1 MGRTLIIVES
11 PAKAKTIERFLGR
24 RYKVQASMGH
34 IRDLPK
40 SQFGVDIEA
49 DFEPKY
55 ITIRG
60 KGQIVSRL
68 RQEAKKF
75 DRVLLATDPDREGE
89 AIAWH
94 LTEALDLPAD
104 EPNRIVF
111 REITRDAVRSGVE
124 QPRTIDRRLV
134 DAQQSR
140 RILDRIVGYKL
151 SPFLWRK
158 VRRGLSAGRVQS
170 VAVRLIC
177 DREAEINAFQP
188 EEYWSLTAVL
198 SPAGRPETRFE
209 ARYHGPAGQGETP
222 RAGDGASESRGADR
236 HPIKSKDD
244 MHQLLASLHG
254 AGYRVVDVRR
264 RERRRNPAPPFT
276 TSTLQQEAARKLGF
290 TARRTMRTAQQLYEG
305 LEIQGEGTVGLI
317 TYMRTD
323 STRVAPQAVAEAA
336 GLIRQRYGEAF
347 SAPKA
352 FGKQREGAQDAHE
365 AIRPT
370 SAARLPDD
378 IKADLTSDQYRLY
391 RLIWERFLASQM
403 SPAVYDT
410 VTADIRA
417 GDHLFRATG
426 STLKFAGFTILYIEG
441 RDDEESDDEGALPP
455 LEADQVLE
463 LHDLV
468 PRQHFTQ
475 PPPRYT
481 EAMLVKALE
490 EHGIGRPSTYAPI
503 IETIQERG
511 YVTRE
516 DRRFKPTELGTA
528 VTELLK
534 EHFPDIV
541 DIEFTARMEDE
552 LDRIEE
558 GQRAWREVL
567 GEFYEGFEPMLA
579 RAEREAG
586 RVELAVEET
595 DEPCEVCGRKLVIK
609 HGRYGPFLA
618 CPGYPECRF
627 TKPLLEK
634 TGASCPE
641 CGGEVVVRRSRKGRT
656 FYGCANYPECRFVA
670 WYKPTSRSCPKC
682 GAFLMERRTRA
693 RGAYLQCSRE
703 ACGHTEDAPAASQ
716 RPAAAEGAGQAM
728 ANSRRRSAPSAAE
741 QEMAQVA
748 GDVVRAG
755 ERQPVDVD

>member
-1 MGRTLIIVES
+1 LGRTLIIVES

-40 SQFGVDIEA
+40 SQFGVDIENG
-49 DFEPKY
+49 FEPRY

-60 KGQIVSRL
+60 KGQVVNRL

-94 LTEALDLPAD
+94 LMEALDLPPD

-124 QPRTIDRRLV
+124 QPRVIDRRLV

-177 DREAEINAFQP
+177 DREAEIQAFQP
-188 EEYWSLTAVL
+188 EEYWTLTAVL
-198 SPAGRPETRFE
+198 SPVGEDARFE
-209 ARYHGPAGQGETP
+209 ARYHGPVDQVGEADPEAGESQGGDRRPIRSKEDME
-222 RAGDGASESRGADR
+222 RLLAGLAGAS
-236 HPIKSKDD
+236 
-244 MHQLLASLHG
+244 
-254 AGYRVVDVRR
+254 YRVVDVRR

-305 LEIQGEGTVGLI
+305 LEISGEGTVGLI

-323 STRVAPQAVAEAA
+323 STRVSPQAVAEAA
-336 GLIRQRYGEAF
+336 ELIRGRYGEAY
-347 SAPKA
+347 SAPKT

-370 SAARLPDD
+370 SVSRLPDQ
-378 IKADLTSDQYRLY
+378 IKDDLTPDQYRLY
-391 RLIWERFLASQM
+391 RLIWERFMASQM

-417 GDHLFRATG
+417 GGHLFRASG
-426 STLKFAGFTILYIEG
+426 STLRFAGFTVVYIEG
-441 RDDEESDDEGALPP
+441 RDDEEHDEDGALPP
-455 LEADQVLE
+455 LEVDQVLE

-475 PPPRYT
+475 PPPRYS

-516 DRRFKPTELGTA
+516 NGRFKPTELGMA

-541 DIEFTARMEDE
+541 DIDFTARMEEE

-558 GQRAWREVL
+558 GQRPWREVL
-567 GEFYEGFEPMLA
+567 KEFYEGFEPMLA
-579 RAEREAG
+579 RAEQEAG
-586 RVELAVEET
+586 RVHLAAEET
-595 DEPCEVCGRKLVIK
+595 DEVCEQCGRRLVIK
-609 HGRYGPFLA
+609 QGRYGRFLA

-634 TGASCPE
+634 TGAACPE

-656 FYGCANYPECRFVA
+656 FYGCARYPNCQFVS
-670 WYKPTSRSCPKC
+670 WYPPTSHACPRC
-682 GAFLMERRTRA
+682 GAFMVERRA
-693 RGAYLQCSRE
+693 RGRGTYLQCSRQS
-703 ACGHTEDAPAASQ
+703 CGHTEDAPPPAEASGDGT
-716 RPAAAEGAGQAM
+716 AAARAQG
-728 ANSRRRSAPSAAE
+728 RRRRQPSAAE
-741 QEMAQVA
+741 REMVEAA
-748 GDVVRAG
+748 GRVVRAG
-755 ERQPVDVD
+755 ERQPADVQ

>member
-24 RYKVQASMGH
+24 RFRVQASMGH

-49 DFEPKY
+49 GFEPKY

-60 KGQIVSRL
+60 KGQVVNRL
-68 RQEAKKF
+68 RQEARKS

-94 LTEALDLPAD
+94 LSEALDLGVD
-104 EPNRIVF
+104 EPIRIVF
-111 REITRDAVRSGVE
+111 REITRDAVRRGVE
-124 QPRTIDRRLV
+124 QPRAIDRRLV

-140 RILDRIVGYKL
+140 RILDRMVGYKL

-170 VAVRLIC
+170 VAVRLVC
-177 DREAEINAFQP
+177 DREAEIQAFKP

-198 SPAGRPETRFE
+198 SPVGDRSAAFE
-209 ARYHGPAGQGETP
+209 ARYHGPAGDGAGHEAAPGENGRP
-222 RAGDGASESRGADR
+222 EAGDRPRIPSQEA
-236 HPIKSKDD
+236 
-244 MHQLLASLHG
+244 MHRLLDSLHG
-254 AGYRVVDVRR
+254 VGYRVVDVRR
-264 RERRRNPAPPFT
+264 RERRRNPSPPFT

-305 LEIQGEGTVGLI
+305 LELRGEGTVGLI

-323 STRVAPQAVAEAA
+323 STRVSPQAVADAA
-336 GLIRQRYGEAF
+336 ALIRERYGEAF
-347 SAPKA
+347 AAPRSFA
-352 FGKQREGAQDAHE
+352 RQREGAQDAHE

-370 SAARLPDD
+370 SVRRLPDE
-378 IKADLTSDQYRLY
+378 IKDDLTADQYRLY
-391 RLIWERFLASQM
+391 RLIWDRFMASQM

-410 VTADIRA
+410 VTADIGA
-417 GDHLFRATG
+417 GPHLFRATG
-426 STLKFAGFTILYIEG
+426 STLKFAGFTVVYIEG
-441 RDDEESDDEGALPP
+441 RDDESSDEEGALPP
-455 LEADQVLE
+455 LQPGQLLE

-475 PPPRYT
+475 PPPRYS

-511 YVTRE
+511 YVTKE

-541 DIEFTARMEDE
+541 DIEFTARMESV
-552 LDRIEE
+552 LDR
-558 GQRAWREVL
+558 V
-567 GEFYEGFEPMLA
+567 
-579 RAEREAG
+579 
-586 RVELAVEET
+586 
-595 DEPCEVCGRKLVIK
+595 
-609 HGRYGPFLA
+609 
-618 CPGYPECRF
+618 
-627 TKPLLEK
+627 
-634 TGASCPE
+634 
-641 CGGEVVVRRSRKGRT
+641 
-656 FYGCANYPECRFVA
+656 
-670 WYKPTSRSCPKC
+670 
-682 GAFLMERRTRA
+682 
-693 RGAYLQCSRE
+693 
-703 ACGHTEDAPAASQ
+703 
-716 RPAAAEGAGQAM
+716 
-728 ANSRRRSAPSAAE
+728 
-741 QEMAQVA
+741 
-748 GDVVRAG
+748 
-755 ERQPVDVD
+755 